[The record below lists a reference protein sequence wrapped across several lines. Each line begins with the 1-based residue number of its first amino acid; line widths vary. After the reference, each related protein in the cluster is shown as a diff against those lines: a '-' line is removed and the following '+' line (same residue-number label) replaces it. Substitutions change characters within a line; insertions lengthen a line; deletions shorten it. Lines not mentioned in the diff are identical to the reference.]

1 MPPQQPG
8 SFPVFLHMA
17 QLAASRPNGS
27 LAEDPLESRQWLP
40 RVSVPPVL
48 FTFARG
54 ATLGELHRRVEQFLR
69 ACQEDRVF
77 STRNGEN
84 PSGEFQKPFARVAVA
99 VDYFYES
106 PFFPSADVGDEGDEE
121 WSEGVDGLGEGEG
134 EGEDGEEEGNEGSG
148 MFVNKQLFN
157 DRLLFM

>member
-1 MPPQQPG
+1 
-8 SFPVFLHMA
+8 MA

-69 ACQEDRVF
+69 DKNYKIKLDYGAFPDR
-77 STRNGEN
+77 
-84 PSGEFQKPFARVAVA
+84 PY
-99 VDYFYES
+99 DS
-106 PFFPSADVGDEGDEE
+106 PGTWGDPTKINRI
-121 WSEGVDGLGEGEG
+121 LA
-134 EGEDGEEEGNEGSG
+134 
-148 MFVNKQLFN
+148 N
-157 DRLLFM
+157 DTCKRA